1 MVDDFQDQRTGEL
14 MRDDQRLF
22 NLRILP
28 LLFVSGF
35 K

>member
-1 MVDDFQDQRTGEL
+1 MVDDFQDQRTGKL
-14 MRDDQRLF
+14 MRDDQQLF
-22 NLRILP
+22 NLCILP